1 MKRYDDDD
9 VIHID
14 QEENKGDQGLRFTIS
29 DGAGLIELA
38 TRDVDLMKDELGHSK
53 KCLQKSK

>member
-1 MKRYDDDD
+1 MKRYYDDD
-9 VIHID
+9 VIHIY

-38 TRDVDLMKDELGHSK
+38 TRDVDLMKDEPGHSK